1 MSRRSRIDW
10 AAQQK
15 KAEAEIAEC
24 RRTGVW
30 VEDDGESLGS
40 RAILFLAIVG
50 IAILLMLISVGG
62 NGSEDI
68 MAPVW
73 TPAGVIYYALLL
85 W

>member
-1 MSRRSRIDW
+1 MSRQSRIDW

-50 IAILLMLISVGG
+50 IAILLMLISVSG

-73 TPAGVIYYALLL
+73 TPAGVIYYALLT
-85 W
+85 

>member
-1 MSRRSRIDW
+1 MSRQSRIDW

-30 VEDDGESLGS
+30 VEDNSSEVGE
-40 RAILFLAIVG
+40 RMILVLAVIG
-50 IAILLMLISVGG
+50 IAILLMLISIGG
-62 NGSEDI
+62 NGSEDV
-68 MAPVW
+68 MTPVW
-73 TPAGVIYYALLL
+73 TPAGVVSYTLLL

>member
-24 RRTGVW
+24 RRSGVW
-30 VEDDGESLGS
+30 VEDDGNPIES
-40 RAILFLAIVG
+40 RVILMLAIVG

-62 NGSEDI
+62 NGSEDV
-68 MAPVW
+68 MTPVW